1 MKERILTNWTITRA
15 FYLIMGLFVIIQAF
29 MGQQWVG
36 IAFGGYFAAMGLFAF
51 GCASGNC
58 AGGNC
63 STEPDQNPNQVVHS
77 EEKNNQMTKYLSI
90 ILVTVAIIFN
100 SCTNGQ
106 SSPSTTSFSATEF
119 SKKITEL
126 PGAPII
132 DVRTPG
138 EFSQGHLKN
147 AVNYD
152 ISTGEFEKQI
162 ASFDKLKPV
171 LVYCMSGSRS
181 TYAVRFMKSKGFKEV
196 YELNG
201 GMMKWRAANLPET
214 TDITVASIGIS
225 KQQFDN
231 MLVTDKLVLIDY
243 YADWCAPCKKMK
255 PYLDAIS
262 KDMADKVVVIRIN
275 ADESREL
282 CKELKIDAIPVLQIY
297 KNKTL
302 IWSNTGF
309 IEKEEVVK
317 QLK

>member
-1 MKERILTNWTITRA
+1 
-15 FYLIMGLFVIIQAF
+15 
-29 MGQQWVG
+29 
-36 IAFGGYFAAMGLFAF
+36 
-51 GCASGNC
+51 
-58 AGGNC
+58 
-63 STEPDQNPNQVVHS
+63 
-77 EEKNNQMTKYLSI
+77 MTKNLSI
-90 ILVTVAIIFN
+90 ILATVIFLFN

-106 SSPSTTSFSATEF
+106 STPSDPSVSANEF

-126 PGAPII
+126 PGASLI

-147 AVNYD
+147 AVNYS
-152 ISTGEFEKQI
+152 ISTSEFENQI
-162 ASFDKLKPV
+162 ASLDKLKPV
-171 LVYCMSGSRS
+171 LVYCLSGNRS
-181 TYAVRFMKSKGFKEV
+181 SSAVRYMRSIGFKEV

-214 TDITVASIGIS
+214 TDRKTASAGMS

-255 PYLDAIS
+255 PYLDEIS
-262 KDMADKVVVIRIN
+262 RDMAAKVVVVRIN
-275 ADESREL
+275 TDENQAL

-302 IWSNTGF
+302 IWTNTGF

>member
-1 MKERILTNWTITRA
+1 
-15 FYLIMGLFVIIQAF
+15 
-29 MGQQWVG
+29 
-36 IAFGGYFAAMGLFAF
+36 
-51 GCASGNC
+51 
-58 AGGNC
+58 
-63 STEPDQNPNQVVHS
+63 
-77 EEKNNQMTKYLSI
+77 MTKYLSI
-90 ILVTVAIIFN
+90 ILASTAFIFN
-100 SCTNGQ
+100 SCSNGQ
-106 SSPSTTSFSATEF
+106 STPSNPSVSSVEF

-147 AVNYD
+147 AINYD
-152 ISTGEFEKQI
+152 ISSGGFENQI
-162 ASFDKLKPV
+162 ASLDKLKPV
-171 LVYCMSGSRS
+171 LVYCLTGSRS
-181 TYAVRFMKSKGFKEV
+181 TYAVRYMQSIGFKEM

-214 TDITVASIGIS
+214 TEKTTIAAGMS

-231 MLVTDKLVLIDY
+231 LLVTDKLVLIDY

-255 PYLDAIS
+255 PYLDEIS
-262 KDMADKVVVIRIN
+262 RDMADKVVVVRIN
-275 ADESREL
+275 ADENRAL
-282 CKELKIDAIPVLQIY
+282 CKELKIDALPVLQIY

-302 IWSNTGF
+302 IWTNTGF